1 MKNTKNLINKKI
13 KNTKITK
20 NKVQSKSRVKSM
32 HMLMYNKEFNEVKYF
47 DKCPICNS
55 RIDELG
61 YCACDAHL

>member
-13 KNTKITK
+13 KNTK
-20 NKVQSKSRVKSM
+20 NKVQSKSGAKSM
-32 HMLMYNKEFNEVKYF
+32 HMLMYNKEFDEVKYF